1 LLGRDPRW
9 ARISNRFRSYAEQ
22 TKQKRQTKSDPNFR
36 VAELDRIDAYF
47 NVRAM

>member
-1 LLGRDPRW
+1 MRVGRECP
-9 ARISNRFRSYAEQ
+9 IPFRSYAEQ